1 VGRKYTDE
9 ELVNIRRLAQT
20 QASAFHTSGQSPTV
34 VLELL
39 AEIEEFRHGI
49 REHGLRR
56 DLYELQVKI
65 LQEQVESLEGEL
77 NVLKNSIYCAY
88 CDYLAPAGE
97 QAPLLIEAHIKA
109 CPNHP
114 MRRLEEEVAS
124 LRHENTRLK
133 QGDFTEEEFQ
143 ELCHN
148 LPTPPTG
155 SVTACGR
162 FASGCLCYQV
172 KLMGAEV
179 VSRALADTLIRASR
193 KVSFWPHSSSYGH
206 DAWARALAEAL
217 LSEAE
222 NDQSPGI
229 LAPTPPPAPEQPEV
243 TPYDEPSDP
252 RCGRPPPRLP
262 GSRGHLEDWKRSSS
276 E

>member
-49 REHGLRR
+49 RELGLRR

-97 QAPLLIEAHIKA
+97 QAPL
-109 CPNHP
+109 
-114 MRRLEEEVAS
+114 
-124 LRHENTRLK
+124 
-133 QGDFTEEEFQ
+133 
-143 ELCHN
+143 
-148 LPTPPTG
+148 PTPPTG

-162 FASGCLCYQV
+162 FASGFLCYQV